1 MVGAMMRSVRR
12 IGAVAA
18 VTVTLMLAAC
28 TSSAAPPRVAT
39 QSPVNTA
46 LSWFKAINE
55 HNMPLAQAHFARAD
69 RNQMEWSD
77 SGSFYDLRCRLIA
90 QAMTTSQ
97 VRCTF
102 MMHKRPIDMLNVTYW
117 SVSMQRKPPGPW
129 LITGYG
135 QP

>member
-1 MVGAMMRSVRR
+1 MIMV
-12 IGAVAA
+12 
-18 VTVTLMLAAC
+18 LAGC
-28 TSSAAPPRVAT
+28 TSSAAPPHIAT
-39 QSPVNTA
+39 QSPVETT

-69 RNQMEWSD
+69 RNDMEWSD
-77 SGSFYDLRCRLIA
+77 FGSFSFYDLRCHLVA
-90 QAMTTSQ
+90 KGLTTSW

-102 MMHKRPIDMLNVTYW
+102 KTHNPPIDMVSDTYW
-117 SVSMQRKPPGPW
+117 SVYMQRKAPGPR